1 MPAVARDPLKNS
13 MGIAARKVAFKRVA
27 ALLGK

>member
-13 MGIAARKVAFKRVA
+13 MGTAPRKVTFKRVA